1 MKISIETKFDIGQT
15 VFICQKT
22 HQFEAGVF
30 VDTYTVDTTPR
41 TVKDIIV
48 SYLDSGP
55 HIFYAFED
63 IVTMIPEYL
72 VFSTFEE
79 VEKWGHNYE

>member
-30 VDTYTVDTTPR
+30 VDTTPR

-79 VEKWGHNYE
+79 AEKWGHNYE

>member
-1 MKISIETKFDIGQT
+1 MKISIETKFDIGQ
-15 VFICQKT
+15 
-22 HQFEAGVF
+22 
-30 VDTYTVDTTPR
+30 VDTTPR

-79 VEKWGHNYE
+79 AEKWGHNYE